1 VLWAGDVRRKLFAN
15 FGHYT
20 GQVAIIT
27 VTGPG
32 QKVIPWDRSRCTHP
46 PGERCDGRKGCKA
59 ATGPARVWNL
69 LARRHWRELHRT
81 ASQNVRRRK
90 GGKHLQILG
99 RVWEYQRRGVLHVHV
114 VVGVDKPVNRH
125 AARLYTEQ
133 LQRLHAKHGFGWPDA
148 KWSSYRGQNAAA
160 YLASYFIAGKGRKA
174 TVRETV
180 TEIDVPPQVVY
191 VSTKLTRATGVTMRS
206 LRRQRYMHVLRR
218 ELERGALVIDVETGE
233 LVPRGRPGTVP
244 LRT

>member
-1 VLWAGDVRRKLFAN
+1 VRRKLFAN

-32 QKVIPWDRSRCTHP
+32 QDVIPWDRSRCTHP
-46 PGERCDGRKGCKA
+46 AGERCGGRKGCKA
-59 ATGPARVWNL
+59 AKGPARWWNVR
-69 LARRHWRELHRT
+69 ARWQWRELHRK
-81 ASQNVRRRK
+81 AAQNVRRRK
-90 GGKHLQILG
+90 DGKGLQILG

-114 VVGVDKPVNRH
+114 VVGVDQGVNRH

-133 LQRLHAKHGFGWPDA
+133 LQRLHGEHGFGWPDG

-160 YLASYFIAGKGRKA
+160 YLASYFIEGKGRKA

-180 TEIDVPPQVVY
+180 TEIDVPSQVVY
-191 VSTKLTRATGVTMRS
+191 VSTNLTRATGVTMRS
-206 LRRQRYMHVLRR
+206 LRRDRYMHVLRR

-233 LVPRGRPGTVP
+233 LVPRAWAGDNTVC
-244 LRT
+244 LTT